1 MSGSTHF
8 PRSFRVPLSC
18 SLFRIAPIYDANTGW
33 TVSCDSSTNPVVI
46 CSLLLTQQL
55 SDVCRRLRSSQLN
68 PPIPFPRSSC
78 LLNCGGLRN
87 IRNTERLYVRWC
99 SGTKLPCMLSECCC
113 QHQRR
118 VSKQTFCM
126 TPKRDDVL
134 GKFFLHCIDNLIG
147 DSAPIVSPRT
157 SSHPESV

>member
-1 MSGSTHF
+1 M
-8 PRSFRVPLSC
+8 PLSR
-18 SLFRIAPIYDANTGW
+18 SLFSIAPIYDANTGW

-113 QHQRR
+113 QYQRR
-118 VSKQTFCM
+118 VSKQKFCM
-126 TPKRDDVL
+126 TPTSARQLADRTAGLSGNSRTGRNTQKS
-134 GKFFLHCIDNLIG
+134 HSSLIKLA
-147 DSAPIVSPRT
+147 ST
-157 SSHPESV
+157 